1 MVTKEELLNVS
12 KIAQIFISDEEAKTF
27 TKSIND
33 VLKFVDMMN
42 EVALED
48 EPCVN

>member
-1 MVTKEELLNVS
+1 MVTEEEILKIS
-12 KIAQIFISDEEAKTF
+12 KIAQIFINEGEAKTF

-33 VLKFVDMMN
+33 VLKFVDMMD

-48 EPCVN
+48 KPFVN